1 MWGETKHPKPE
12 DQLPPDQ
19 LKFVDPAD
27 SFRETGTP
35 LRRLEIAVLAIGIL
49 SFVMCCVPVAS
60 ILLGVI
66 AVVLGIREIRAA
78 DQGGAVFA
86 KVGLVLGIV
95 GICIGILLLLF
106 PQLFEIFGDLGN
118 GLLPNVPGIDD

>member
-27 SFRETGTP
+27 SFRESGTP
-35 LRRLEIAVLAIGIL
+35 IRRLEIAVLALGIASL
-49 SFVMCCVPVAS
+49 VMCCVPAAS

-66 AVVLGIREIRAA
+66 AVVLGIREILAA
-78 DQGGAVFA
+78 DYGGAKFA

-95 GICIGILLLLF
+95 GIFIGILSLLF
-106 PQLFEIFGDLGN
+106 PQLFEIFGGVANDF
-118 GLLPNVPGIDD
+118 VPSVSGIDD